1 MKETGVAIRYAL
13 AIYDIAVE
21 NNKVREIHETLDS
34 LLNLYEKDKE
44 FKNLM
49 LHPLIKREEKK
60 KIANDVFSNADEIH
74 TAKISEVLPDV
85 AEQVIMFVMRKDYI
99 YAEPYLKNKIGKKY
113 KLEKHSEVYSELMEI
128 E

>member
-1 MKETGVAIRYAL
+1 MDA
-13 AIYDIAVE
+13 
-21 NNKVREIHETLDS
+21 
-34 LLNLYEKDKE
+34 
-44 FKNLM
+44 
-49 LHPLIKREEKK
+49 P
-60 KIANDVFSNADEIH
+60 FSNADEIH